1 MLKSTKYLICL
12 TALLLP
18 LTLWGQQTG
27 IWAGGKI
34 RQTAEKLSAE
44 LPFAIVAYDFAERYL
59 TMLQEMEPEERAS
72 RLIRDDV
79 EILQGDLSLIKLID
93 EHTTLE
99 LAEKDKHYR
108 IAFLNGSSPLIDIVF
123 PASCQLLTGK
133 RLGELEQ
140 EFIDGLSSYQ
150 YQPTKEVPLN
160 ERMAAL
166 HEDSLFLYE
175 GDSYYMKEINQH
187 LYARR
192 VNGQIEPFFDGAR
205 QIESVCNLLQSEKV
219 AGRTVLDMTVRKYGL
234 RKEQKSCPLRNWM
247 AYVRAAG
254 CLLYTGIERVDSEK
268 IYATVFVVNKALN
281 YNHVMNVEIPRSV
294 FTTKEEERQISGDI
308 TLFVPMH
315 NVAALFGELEN
326 NK

>member
-27 IWAGGKI
+27 AWAGGKL

-44 LPFAIVAYDFAERYL
+44 LPFAVAAYDFAERYL
-59 TMLQEMEPEERAS
+59 TMLQGMEPEERAS
-72 RLIRDDV
+72 RMIRDDV
-79 EILQGDLSLIKLID
+79 KILQGDLSLIGMIN
-93 EHTTLE
+93 EQTSLE
-99 LAEKDKHYR
+99 LAEKNNHYR
-108 IAFLNGSSPLIDIVF
+108 IAFLNENSPLIDIVF

-133 RLGELEQ
+133 RLSELEQ
-140 EFIDGLSSYQ
+140 NFVEGLMAYR

-160 ERMAAL
+160 QRMAAL

-175 GDSYYMKEINQH
+175 GESYYMKEINQH

-192 VNGQIEPFFDGAR
+192 VNGQIEPFFDDAR
-205 QIESVCNLLQSEKV
+205 QLESVCNLLQSEKV
-219 AGRTVLDMTVRKYGL
+219 AGQTVLDMTVRKYGL
-234 RKEQKSCPLRNWM
+234 RKEQKACPLRNWM

-254 CLLYTGIERVDSEK
+254 CRLYTGIERVDADK
-268 IYATVFVVNKALN
+268 IYATVFAVNKALN

-294 FTTKEEERQISGDI
+294 FAAKEEERRISGDI

-315 NVAALFGELEN
+315 NVASLFGELEN